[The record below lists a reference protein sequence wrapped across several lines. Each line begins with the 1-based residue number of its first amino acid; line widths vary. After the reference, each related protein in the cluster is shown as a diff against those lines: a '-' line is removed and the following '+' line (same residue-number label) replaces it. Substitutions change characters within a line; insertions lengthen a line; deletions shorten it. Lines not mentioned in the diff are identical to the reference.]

1 MGTLTRVSFV
11 AFGIAA
17 LLAPTHVAR
26 AQTFYGAAGGVHLLA
41 PDFFRTFTV
50 QASIGWRISRRL
62 ETRVD
67 AFGSHEV
74 SPWSQGGPSH
84 YIASSVAGLAGNVIL
99 NVNRPVHAPQA
110 YLIGGLGVYCLG
122 GVGAHCFAS
131 QVTYAKGLLLNLRFG
146 PSLGVGGS
154 MPMGRRS
161 RMFLEARFHSLI
173 SRRSLLDETHWLL
186 PITLGIRL

>member
-1 MGTLTRVSFV
+1 MRTLARVSFV

-17 LLAPTHVAR
+17 LFVPTHLAR
-26 AQTFYGAAGGVHLLA
+26 AQTFYGAAGGVHLVA
-41 PDFFRTFTV
+41 PNVFRTFTV
-50 QASIGWRISRRL
+50 QASIGWRISRRI

-74 SPWSQGGPSH
+74 EFFDGCDCPG
-84 YIASSVAGLAGNVIL
+84 YSSKSIAGLAGNMIL

-110 YLIGGLGVYCLG
+110 YIIGGIGVYCLG

-131 QVTYAKGLLLNLRFG
+131 RGLFYEGVLVNMRYGF
-146 PSLGVGGS
+146 SAGVGGS

-161 RMFLEARFHSLI
+161 RMLLEARFHSLGH
-173 SRRSLLDETHWLL
+173 RRFLDFEHHWLL
-186 PITLGIRL
+186 PVTLGIRL